1 MLYEVVLYPVV
12 KGKAE
17 SEMKLYGHVQ
27 TISDTRASKLF
38 SGKLQESIN
47 ESHSVMSN
55 SLRPCGLY
63 SPWNFPGQNTG
74 VESPSLLQ
82 GIFPTQGLNPS
93 LLHYR
98 WILYQLSHKGRQ
110 KPFVILPLQNLSREN
125 FKSHCL
131 LQLSGHR
138 VILTCQEFYKWL

>member
-17 SEMKLYGHVQ
+17 SEMKLYRHVQ

-98 WILYQLSHKGRQ
+98 WILYQLSHKGSLLVPL
-110 KPFVILPLQNLSREN
+110 KSYKLAPFSTPKRKFQYGLVQ
-125 FKSHCL
+125 
-131 LQLSGHR
+131 
-138 VILTCQEFYKWL
+138 

>member
-55 SLRPCGLY
+55 SLQPHGFY
-63 SPWNFPGQNTG
+63 SPWNFPGQNIG
-74 VESPSLLQ
+74 VGSLSLLQ
-82 GIFPTQGLNPS
+82 GIFPTQQLNPG
-93 LLHYR
+93 LPHCRL
-98 WILYQLSHKGRQ
+98 IFYQLSPKESPKGHPQLRQ
-110 KPFVILPLQNLSREN
+110 SWPLCFHTSR
-125 FKSHCL
+125 L
-131 LQLSGHR
+131 LAAGSPWKG
-138 VILTCQEFYKWL
+138 T

>member
-47 ESHSVMSN
+47 ESHSVMSD
-55 SLRPCGLY
+55 SLQFQGLCN
-63 SPWNFPGQNTG
+63 PWNSIGQNTG
-74 VESPSLLQ
+74 VGSLSLLL
-82 GIFPTQGLNPS
+82 GICPTQGLNP
-93 LLHYR
+93 
-98 WILYQLSHKGRQ
+98 G
-110 KPFVILPLQNLSREN
+110 LP
-125 FKSHCL
+125 HC
-131 LQLSGHR
+131 R
-138 VILTCQEFYKWL
+138 